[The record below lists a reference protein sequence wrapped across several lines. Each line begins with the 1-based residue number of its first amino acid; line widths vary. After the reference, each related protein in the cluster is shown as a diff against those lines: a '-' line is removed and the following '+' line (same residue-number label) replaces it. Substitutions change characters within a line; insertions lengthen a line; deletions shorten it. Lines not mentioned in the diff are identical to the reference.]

1 MTDEQIIKALECCM
15 EKYEDLK
22 CTDCPLCGF
31 SGECLSI
38 KSKNAV
44 DLINRQKTEIK
55 EGKHIADVLYRNKEQ
70 LKEQL
75 KEQKAE
81 IERLQ
86 KAIKVQDIMVEQQD
100 YKIKSNSEAIK
111 EFAERLK
118 KVYANHLMCS
128 FNVINNEIDNVL
140 NEMLPE
146 PSKVEHDSLCE
157 TETYKGVAK
166 E

>member
-1 MTDEQIIKALECCM
+1 MTDEQIIKALEICKQNTIC
-15 EKYEDLK
+15 KG
-22 CTDCPLCGF
+22 CPYI
-31 SGECLSI
+31 SI
-38 KSKNAV
+38 KMGCQV
-44 DLINRQKTEIK
+44 GLIGDALDIIKRRDAEIK
-55 EGKHIADVLYRNKEQ
+55 ERKHTEDVLYRIKEQ

-75 KEQKAE
+75 NEQKAE

-100 YKIKSNSEAIK
+100 YKIKSNSEAVK

-157 TETYKGVAK
+157 TETYKG
-166 E
+166 